1 MTLNKLLY
9 LRKFVAPEFVFGD
22 GAACLAGR
30 YARNL
35 GARRVLVVADEG
47 VLRHGCAGPVLES
60 LAHEGLPS
68 VVFLDVSPN
77 PRDSEVMAGAE
88 TCRREGCDAIVA
100 VGGGSPMDCAKGI
113 AIVVTNERHISSFEG
128 VDNVPRPGLPLIC
141 VPTTAGSSADVSQF
155 AIVSDSRRKLKFA
168 IVSKSVVPDAAL
180 IDPRTTTTMDSE
192 LTAHTGLDA
201 LTHAMEAYA
210 SNASS
215 PVTDMHALEAVR
227 LVSASL
233 KAAMLAPQNMEV
245 RTRMMLGSLY
255 AGLAFS
261 NAILGAVHAM
271 AHGLGGLLDLPHGL
285 CNAILLEHVV
295 AANYET
301 APARYR
307 DMGLALGADMPEAC
321 DVSGGRQALSEALRR
336 LAHDVGVNCRLSD
349 LGVRRED
356 LTELAAKALCD
367 PCIVTNPRP
376 LTVEDIV
383 GIYEKAL

>member
-1 MTLNKLLY
+1 MTRDMLLD

-22 GAACLAGR
+22 GAAGLAGR

-35 GARRVLVVADEG
+35 GARRVLVVTDERVARRG
-47 VLRHGCAGPVLES
+47 WAGLVLES
-60 LAHEGLPS
+60 LTREGLPS
-68 VVFLDVSPN
+68 VVFQDVSSN
-77 PRDSEVMAGAE
+77 PRDVDVMAGAE
-88 TCRREGCDAIVA
+88 TCLREGCDAIVA

-113 AIVVTNERHISSFEG
+113 GIVVTNERHITSFEG
-128 VDNVPRPGLPLIC
+128 VDNVPKPGLPLIC
-141 VPTTAGSSADVSQF
+141 VPTTSGSSADVSQF
-155 AIVSDSRRKLKFA
+155 AIVSDARRKLKIA
-168 IVSKSVVPDAAL
+168 IVSKTMVPDAAL
-180 IDPRTTTTMDSE
+180 IDPRTTTTMDAD

-201 LTHAMEAYA
+201 LTHAVEAYV

-215 PVTDMHALEAVR
+215 PVTDLYALEAVR
-227 LVSASL
+227 LVSANL
-233 KAAMLAPQNMEV
+233 LTAMRAPGDLET
-245 RTRMMLGSLY
+245 RGRMMLGSLY

-301 APARYR
+301 TPSRYR
-307 DMGLALGADMPEAC
+307 DIGLALGADMPEAG
-321 DVSGGRQALSEALRR
+321 DRPGVKQALLEALRR
-336 LAHDVGVNCRLSD
+336 LTREAGVNSRLAE
-349 LGVRRED
+349 LGVRAED
-356 LTELAAKALCD
+356 LPELAAKTLCD

-376 LTVEDIV
+376 LTVEDII